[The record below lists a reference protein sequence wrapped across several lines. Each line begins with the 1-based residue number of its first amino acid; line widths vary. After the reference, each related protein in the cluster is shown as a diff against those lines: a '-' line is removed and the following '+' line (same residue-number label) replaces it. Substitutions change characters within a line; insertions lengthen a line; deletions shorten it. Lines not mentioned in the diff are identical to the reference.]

1 MPTMKTLTVGGKTY
15 TIEDGGAQ
23 RTLISGT
30 NIKTINNESLLGSGN
45 ITIAASANLSFTAPD
60 GITWSSLSNTWTPSV
75 SGIATTR
82 INPSNSSSAY
92 LLLRDSSNGNVAVA
106 QVATT
111 GGLGASISWPVI
123 GGHTY
128 NVGGHSTN
136 VTSMETR
143 LYPFN
148 IEVTV

>member
-1 MPTMKTLTVGGKTY
+1 MATTNLSTLKINYLTQSQYDT
-15 TIEDGGAQ
+15 A
-23 RTLISGT
+23 LA
-30 NIKTINNESLLGSGN
+30 NNEIEENEIYMTPAETITGVPN
-45 ITIAASANLSFTAPD
+45 INLSFTAPS
-60 GITWSSLSNTWTPSV
+60 GIAWSSLSNTWTPSV

-92 LLLRDSSNGNVAVA
+92 LLLRDSSNGNAAVA
-106 QVATT
+106 QVAST
-111 GGLGASISWPVI
+111 GGLGASVSWPVI

-128 NVGGHSTN
+128 NVGGNSTN

>member
-1 MPTMKTLTVGGKTY
+1 MSTTTNLDTLKINYLTQ
-15 TIEDGGAQ
+15 AQ
-23 RTLISGT
+23 YDTALE
-30 NIKTINNESLLGSGN
+30 NNEINENEIYMTPAGALS
-45 ITIAASANLSFTAPD
+45 INLSFTAPS
-60 GITWSSLSNTWTPSV
+60 GITWSSLANTWTPSV

-82 INPSNSSSAY
+82 INPSDSSSAY
-92 LLLRDSSNGNVAVA
+92 LMLRDSSNGNVVVA
-106 QVATT
+106 QVAST
-111 GGLGASISWPVI
+111 GGLGMSVSWPVI

-128 NVGGHSTN
+128 NVGGNSTN

>member
-1 MPTMKTLTVGGKTY
+1 MTTTNLNTLKINYLTQSQYDTALANDEIEENEIY
-15 TIEDGGAQ
+15 MTPAETITGVP
-23 RTLISGT
+23 
-30 NIKTINNESLLGSGN
+30 NI
-45 ITIAASANLSFTAPD
+45 NLSFDAPS
-60 GITWSSLSNTWTPSV
+60 GIAWSSLSNTWTPSV

-92 LLLRDSSNGNVAVA
+92 LMLRDSSNGNVVVA

-111 GGLGASISWPVI
+111 AGLGASVSWPVI

-128 NVGGHSTN
+128 NVGSNSTN
-136 VTSMETR
+136 ITSMETR

>member
-1 MPTMKTLTVGGKTY
+1 MATTNLSTLKINYLTQSQYNT
-15 TIEDGGAQ
+15 A
-23 RTLISGT
+23 LA
-30 NIKTINNESLLGSGN
+30 NNEIEENEIYMTPAETITGVPN
-45 ITIAASANLSFTAPD
+45 INLSFDAPS
-60 GITWSSLSNTWTPSV
+60 GIAWSSLSNTWTPSV

-92 LLLRDSSNGNVAVA
+92 LLLRDSSNSNVAVV

-111 GGLGASISWPVI
+111 GGLGATGSWPVI

-143 LYPFN
+143 FYPFN
-148 IEVTV
+148 IEVTI

>member
-1 MPTMKTLTVGGKTY
+1 MATTNLSTLKINYLTQSQYDT
-15 TIEDGGAQ
+15 A
-23 RTLISGT
+23 LA
-30 NIKTINNESLLGSGN
+30 NNEIEENEIYMTPAETITGVPN
-45 ITIAASANLSFTAPD
+45 INLSFDAPS
-60 GITWSSLSNTWTPSV
+60 GIAWSSLANTWTPSV

-82 INPSNSSSAY
+82 INPSNSTSAY
-92 LLLRDSSNGNVAVA
+92 LIIRDSSNGNVTVA
-106 QVATT
+106 QVAST
-111 GGLGASISWPVI
+111 GGLGVSVSWPVI

-128 NVGGHSTN
+128 NVGGNSTN

>member
-1 MPTMKTLTVGGKTY
+1 MATTNLSTLKINYLTQSQYDT
-15 TIEDGGAQ
+15 A
-23 RTLISGT
+23 LA
-30 NIKTINNESLLGSGN
+30 NNEIEENEIYMTPAETITGVPN
-45 ITIAASANLSFTAPD
+45 INLSFTAPS
-60 GITWSSLSNTWTPSV
+60 GIAWSSLSNTWTPSV

-82 INPSNSSSAY
+82 INPSNSSNAY

-106 QVATT
+106 QVAST
-111 GGLGASISWPVI
+111 GGLGASVSWPVI

-128 NVGGHSTN
+128 NVGGNSTN